1 MLNKIIGV
9 ILIVI
14 AVILALA
21 FLIGLPGL
29 FSQLINTISDSS
41 AYSWGAV
48 SGYLIAS
55 LVLGAIAFLLFRFG
69 LKLYKKPS

>member
-1 MLNKIIGV
+1 MLNKILGV
-9 ILIVI
+9 TLIVI

-41 AYSWGAV
+41 AYSWGLV
-48 SGYLIAS
+48 LGNLTAS
-55 LVLGAIAFLLFRFG
+55 LVLGAVVFLLFRFG
-69 LKLYKKPS
+69 LKLYNKPS